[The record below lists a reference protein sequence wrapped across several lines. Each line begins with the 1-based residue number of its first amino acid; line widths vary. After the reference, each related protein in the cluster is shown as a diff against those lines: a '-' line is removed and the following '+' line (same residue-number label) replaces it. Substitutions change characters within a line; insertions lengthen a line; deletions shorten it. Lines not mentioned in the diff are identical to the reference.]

1 MKRIVRLL
9 SVLLAV
15 LLVGMTAVPALA
27 ASDNDTLYPEEFY
40 WDKAGEDADNGYKA
54 YDVAYGQPLKIPP
67 DPERYAQRF
76 LGWKDWY
83 TDEFVDL
90 ANETMNAKG
99 RRFYAV
105 WGDVTRTF
113 RFYVD
118 GELFTTTQS
127 VVGESFVVPRSPA
140 KDGYVF
146 AGWSPK
152 LPAVTPDADMDFD
165 AQFAPETY
173 IATLLVDGEV
183 YMEIP
188 YTYGQKSID
197 LPAVPKKDGYTGA
210 WEGYSLVIGGVTIH
224 AIYTPIVPE
233 TRTFRFFVDGELFT
247 TTQSVVGESF
257 VVPRSPA
264 KDGYVFAGWSPKL
277 PAVTPDADMDFD
289 AQFAPETYIATL
301 LVDGEVYM
309 EIPYTYGQ
317 KSIDLPAVPKKD
329 GYTGAW
335 EGYSL
340 VIGGVTIHAIY
351 TPNTYIATL
360 YVDGEVYM
368 EIPYTYGQKSIDLP
382 PVPPKAGYAGRW
394 EDYSLGIGGVTIKAI
409 YKPTDYTKRCM
420 TGDAGG
426 DGMVT
431 VKDVTELTRYLAGG
445 WDVDVHTPNSDV
457 NGDGSVDLRD
467 VTLLRR
473 YLAGGWDV
481 ELYVG

>member
-113 RFYVD
+113 RFY
-118 GELFTTTQS
+118 
-127 VVGESFVVPRSPA
+127 
-140 KDGYVF
+140 
-146 AGWSPK
+146 
-152 LPAVTPDADMDFD
+152 
-165 AQFAPETY
+165 
-173 IATLLVDGEV
+173 
-183 YMEIP
+183 
-188 YTYGQKSID
+188 
-197 LPAVPKKDGYTGA
+197 
-210 WEGYSLVIGGVTIH
+210 
-224 AIYTPIVPE
+224 
-233 TRTFRFFVDGELFT
+233 VDGELFT